1 MAFNQPLSLDTS
13 SLTSMH
19 SMFKQ
24 TEAFNQPL
32 HFSDTSRVE
41 IMKEM
46 FKVLGTSPLHTLL
59 GPPPPHLPSPDP
71 DTRPASYGHRST
83 RQQASAFNQPL
94 SLDTSSVTTMEG
106 MFAVCSP
113 SLLHTA
119 WATTHPISYLPT
131 RISPRFVW
139 PPFDSAASVSVQ
151 PAAKS
156 GHV

>member
-46 FKVLGTSPLHTLL
+46 FKVLGTSPL
-59 GPPPPHLPSPDP
+59 
-71 DTRPASYGHRST
+71 
-83 RQQASAFNQPL
+83 
-94 SLDTSSVTTMEG
+94 
-106 MFAVCSP
+106 C
-113 SLLHTA
+113 TA
-119 WATTHPISYLPT
+119 WATPTPSPISRPGY
-131 RISPRFVW
+131 SPPFVW
-139 PPFDSAASVSVQ
+139 PPFHSAASVSV
-151 PAAKS
+151 
-156 GHV
+156 